1 MKKIVIDID
10 DTVANTSEFLMDYAI
25 EFDKE
30 KVNGEGIVN
39 SSMNL
44 PRCFNWSSEHTKL
57 FLDTIFDKYVDDVLP
72 VDGAVEVINSLRKA
86 GYKILFVSS
95 RNENQ
100 MKEPYKRTLA
110 WLKKNK
116 IEFDKLIVEAK
127 YKGPVIEAENADTF
141 IDDSVG
147 QTTYVADNYD
157 IDVILFSSTNTHYNN
172 ITVINNWDE
181 IYNHIMNR
189 ESLYKR

>member
-1 MKKIVIDID
+1 M
-10 DTVANTSEFLMDYAI
+10 EYAI

-39 SSMNL
+39 NSMNL

-100 MKEPYKRTLA
+100 MKEPYERTLA